1 MTDTKRT
8 ILAGLLIGLLTL
20 CIPFYLQLIGV
31 MPEEGETSL
40 GAAQEEAFGQAE
52 DGLADFYSAPDKNK
66 EKTIKPDSK
75 IQAAG
80 SLSFSVVSDQ
90 YNAQISNAGG
100 GSIQKFVLV
109 GGKDDNYKYVGGY
122 DDQGEYNNSINL
134 DLVAPVENSCN
145 PCLVYEDSPVNTDFK
160 VISPK
165 IYSGQVFNL
174 YDNDSLVVVS
184 EGFFQNKK
192 ILKETIFYANSY
204 NITHKFNTYDQF
216 SKPFYVVW
224 DSGIRTTEKNLF
236 EEITYSQAFVG
247 QSKEID
253 DITLSP
259 SSETDIVEARSFSGK
274 TDWVAIRNKY
284 FINSLISDLSIGATL
299 SARSFELNSGNY
311 IPIYSAGLKFNAPA
325 ISVSQF
331 FGPLDVD
338 IIASSG
344 TYLDRIMN
352 FGWLPIQPFSR
363 SVLWLLKK
371 LNLLGLNYG
380 VILILFAFMI
390 RIVTGPLTKKSFES
404 TQKMQTIQPKI
415 KKIQEKYK
423 NDSQRLNRE
432 MINLY
437 KDSGVNPLGGCLPM
451 LVQMPLLFSL
461 FIVFRSTIEF
471 RGAPFFGWIS
481 NLSQPDTIFYLPF
494 HIPIYGDQVAFLP
507 FVLGISM
514 FMTQRLSMA
523 TMDKS
528 QKPMMY
534 IMSAFFFLL
543 FNSFPSGLNLYYTVY
558 NFLNYF
564 QQKSIKAK

>member
-8 ILAGLLIGLLTL
+8 VMAGLLIGLLTL
-20 CIPFYLQLIGV
+20 CIPFYLQLIGI
-31 MPEEGETSL
+31 MPENENSVNNA
-40 GAAQEEAFGQAE
+40 GAANLVKEENV
-52 DGLADFYSAPDKNK
+52 P
-66 EKTIKPDSK
+66 EKTVYKTVAK
-75 IQAAG
+75 NTKREVLVAQEKEAG
-80 SLSFSVVSDQ
+80 SVSFSVVSNQ
-90 YNAQISNAGG
+90 YNAKVSNSGG
-100 GSIQKFVLV
+100 GSIQKFIMI
-109 GGKDDNYKYVGGY
+109 GNEDDNYKYIGGY
-122 DDQGEYNNSINL
+122 NDLGAYEDNINL
-134 DLVAPVENSCN
+134 DLVLPLENSCS
-145 PCLVYEDSPVNTDFK
+145 PCLVYENETINAAFK
-160 VISPK
+160 IISPEV
-165 IYSGQVFNL
+165 YNGQVFNL
-174 YDNDSLVVVS
+174 YNKDSLVVVS
-184 EGFFQNKK
+184 EGSFQNKK
-192 ILKETIFYANSY
+192 ILKETTFYANSY
-204 NITHKFNTYDQF
+204 NITHRFNMHDQF
-216 SKPFYVVW
+216 TGPFYVVW

-247 QSKEID
+247 QSKEIE

-259 SSETDIVEARSFSGK
+259 SSEADIIETQSFSGK

-284 FINSLISDLSIGATL
+284 FINSLVSDLSVGAIL
-299 SARSFELNSGNY
+299 SARSFELNSGNF
-311 IPIYSAGLKFNAPA
+311 IPIYSAGLKFNAPVV
-325 ISVSQF
+325 SVSQF

-344 TYLDRIMN
+344 TYLDRVMN

-371 LNLLGLNYG
+371 LHLIGLNYG

-390 RIVTGPLTKKSFES
+390 RVLTGPLTKKSFES

-494 HIPIYGDQVAFLP
+494 NVPIYGDQVAFLP